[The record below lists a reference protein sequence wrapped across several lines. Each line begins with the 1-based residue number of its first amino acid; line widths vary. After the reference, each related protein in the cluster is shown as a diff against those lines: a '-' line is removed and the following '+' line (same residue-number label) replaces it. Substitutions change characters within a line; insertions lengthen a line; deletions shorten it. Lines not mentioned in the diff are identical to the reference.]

1 MNAAWISLLVAGLFE
16 VGWPVGLKNG
26 WTEHGAKPLWILFA
40 AACLLASGALLL
52 HAQRTIPIGTAY
64 AVWTGIGAAGTFV
77 VGILFY
83 GDAVTTL
90 RLVSILLII
99 AGIVGL
105 KMA

>member
-16 VGWPVGLKNG
+16 VGWPIGLKNG
-26 WTEHGAKPLWILFA
+26 WTDDGAKPLWILFA
-40 AACLLASGALLL
+40 GACLLASGALLL
-52 HAQRTIPIGTAY
+52 YAQRSIPIGTAY

-83 GDAVTTL
+83 GDAATAL